1 MPHYLVQGAYAP
13 ETWARMVKNPQSR
26 VEAVRPVVENLGG
39 KLIAAYLAFGE
50 YDVVALVQLPDNV
63 SAAAFSMAMSSSGAL
78 KAVKTTPLMTEEEG
92 IEALRKAG
100 R

>member
-1 MPHYLVQGAYAP
+1 MPHYLVQGAYAS

-26 VEAVRPVVENLGG
+26 VEAVRPVVEGLGG

-50 YDVVALVQLPDNV
+50 YDVVALVELPDNV

-92 IEALRKAG
+92 LQALRRAG